1 MKASRLVISL
11 IFVIVTGAVPADA
24 APRIPAF
31 QQEPVQAFDSAVLQ
45 NPHRR
50 VESQH
55 HDHTGYRAYRF
66 LDPNIVMIGV
76 ASSVYVDASGRLHV
90 VQAHG
95 EPMSGHQNRTHQE
108 YSHILIPPNAVLP
121 QQ

>member
-1 MKASRLVISL
+1 MKMIHLVVALTFASAI
-11 IFVIVTGAVPADA
+11 GAVPAGA
-24 APRIPAF
+24 TPRIPAF
-31 QQEPVQAFDSAVLQ
+31 QQEPVQVFDSALLQ

-55 HDHTGYRAYRF
+55 HVRAGYRAYRF
-66 LDPNIVMIGV
+66 LDPNMVIVGV
-76 ASSVYVDASGRLHV
+76 ASSVYVDAAGRLHV

-95 EPMSGHQNRTHQE
+95 EPMSGHPNRTGEE

-121 QQ
+121 KP